1 MGADAETK
9 VLRVIYAGRIE
20 VDDRGNGHDDIVC
33 LAVNVFWEDQEFW
46 LPSLQGGK
54 VWYVAADTSGRYL
67 PHYIPGQQGMNR
79 LPENKVTVGARSV
92 CIFVA

>member
-1 MGADAETK
+1 MLFRS
-9 VLRVIYAGRIE
+9 VE

-33 LAVNVFWEDQEFW
+33 LAVNPFWEEQEIW

-67 PHYIPGQQGMNR
+67 QNFIPGQQGMNR
-79 LPENKVTVGARSV
+79 LPDNRVTIGARSI
-92 CIFVA
+92 CIFVS